1 MDSGVD
7 PDVRQEAKGSVGQ
20 RYSVRSERTAD
31 GLRAHTQVRQF
42 TLETGAHRGDPD
54 AGPNAVETLLTAI
67 GSCLLTGLGMV
78 AEGSHIPLDAVAIDL
93 EAERSDQ
100 PPRITSV
107 TYAIHLDSSA
117 PDERLAR
124 LVELSERNST
134 VLGSLRGCGFAVEG
148 RWDRAGSRAGSSTS
162 PPHYDGADP
171 A

>member
-1 MDSGVD
+1 MGAGPD
-7 PDVRQEAKGSVGQ
+7 PDRRREAKGGPGQ
-20 RYSVRSERTAD
+20 RYHVRSERSAD

-42 TLETGAHRGDPD
+42 ALDTGAHRGDLE

-78 AEGSHIPLDAVAIDL
+78 AEGSRITLDAVAVDL

-107 TYAIHLDSSA
+107 TYAIHLGSSA

-124 LVELSERNST
+124 LVELAERNST
-134 VLGSLRGCGFAVEG
+134 VLGSLRGCGFAIEG
-148 RWDRAGSRAGSSTS
+148 HWDRAVTRGGSPAAEAGTS
-162 PPHYDGADP
+162 RG
-171 A
+171 